1 LRALAAAAPLAP
13 GADREALV
21 AQLEAREQLASTG
34 LGAGVALPHP
44 RTPSRDFVAE
54 PVIVIGLLAQ
64 PVDWRALDGAP
75 VRTAILLV
83 SPTPQAHL
91 QVLSRLAFLLR
102 EPRFA
107 QALAAGARPEEIL
120 RLASL
125 LEPPPA

>member
-1 LRALAAAAPLAP
+1 
-13 GADREALV
+13 
-21 AQLEAREQLASTG
+21 
-34 LGAGVALPHP
+34 
-44 RTPSRDFVAE
+44 
-54 PVIVIGLLAQ
+54 
-64 PVDWRALDGAP
+64 
-75 VRTAILLV
+75 V